1 LVPSYVIYLANSDVS
16 KNDVSSFEDIICAG
30 CPLPSGMADKVIKN
44 LNLKYFRQGMDL
56 LLRHFITYSYNRQG
70 LVDIEHDL

>member
-1 LVPSYVIYLANSDVS
+1 MVPSYVIYLANSDVS

-56 LLRHFITYSYNRQG
+56 SLRRFITYSYNRRC
-70 LVDIEHDL
+70 LVDREHDL